1 MVEHVL
7 QGLRSS
13 RGEKDLFLVSHVH
26 FFLRKDV
33 SQMQEALEKI
43 QQAEQHNQELLA
55 LTKRKIHDYEQQQQ
69 ATLSRLQKEYK
80 AEVATFIQEKELE
93 ESTKLNTRKE
103 KLAAEVMTMKQHLAE
118 SYEKNAQAAIAQV
131 IEKVLKTY
139 GSH

>member
-13 RGEKDLFLVSHVH
+13 RGEKDLFPVSHVH

-43 QQAEQHNQELLA
+43 QQAEKHNQELLA
-55 LTKRKIHDYEQQQQ
+55 LAKQKVHDYNQQQQ
-69 ATLSRLQKEYK
+69 ATLARLQKEYK
-80 AEVATFIQEKELE
+80 AEVARFIQEKEAE
-93 ESTKLNTRKE
+93 ETN
-103 KLAAEVMTMKQHLAE
+103 KLAARKESLASEVATMKKHLAD

>member
-1 MVEHVL
+1 
-7 QGLRSS
+7 
-13 RGEKDLFLVSHVH
+13 
-26 FFLRKDV
+26 
-33 SQMQEALEKI
+33 MQEALEKI